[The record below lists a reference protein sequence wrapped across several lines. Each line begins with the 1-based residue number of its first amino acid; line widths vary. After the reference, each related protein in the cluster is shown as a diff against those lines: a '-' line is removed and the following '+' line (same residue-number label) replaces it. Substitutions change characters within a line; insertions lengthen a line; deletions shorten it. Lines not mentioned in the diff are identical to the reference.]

1 MKKKYLILLITIIL
15 VIGTFI
21 VYIIN
26 TNKHN
31 EEKSYNVDQIENKV
45 SDEEEIVDDS
55 ESEDSI
61 KKETDSKVDEV
72 KEDKKEESKQ
82 IISNNKTESKKEEIK
97 TEVKKDNIQSTT
109 IKSDPT
115 SSSNNVL
122 KEEKKEIIKEEP
134 KEEPKQEPKK
144 YIGVPSPSSYYYSF
158 HHGKIEYSNLNTCE
172 SDSFRIME
180 KDPEDIYGGWCMEVQ
195 DDNGTVLG
203 AYLYL
208 KCYSGNCDKYKG

>member
-45 SDEEEIVDDS
+45 SDEEEIVDES

-109 IKSDPT
+109 EKSDPT
-115 SSSNNVL
+115 PSSINTP
-122 KEEKKEIIKEEP
+122 KEEKKEII

-208 KCYSGNCDKYKG
+208 KCYSGNCDKYKS